1 MDAKFHS
8 GRLPLRESGWSE
20 VRNRLIVGNQT
31 NLCARQTRIGK
42 SSLTAAYRHGWL
54 SFGCRCA
61 SAAWTIAKDSR
72 RHLSQ
77 KGDDLPGARR
87 RIIEQARL
95 LFSSGLTATN
105 YYSYRLYRE
114 EMPQKD
120 KALFLGFFEGWRWQM
135 AVNRDR

>member
-31 NLCARQTRIGK
+31 NLCARQTRTGK

-72 RHLSQ
+72 QHLSQ
-77 KGDDLPGARR
+77 KGDDLPGAPSHHRAGPLAVLFR
-87 RIIEQARL
+87 ADGNQL
-95 LFSSGLTATN
+95 LQL
-105 YYSYRLYRE
+105 
-114 EMPQKD
+114 P
-120 KALFLGFFEGWRWQM
+120 ALP
-135 AVNRDR
+135 